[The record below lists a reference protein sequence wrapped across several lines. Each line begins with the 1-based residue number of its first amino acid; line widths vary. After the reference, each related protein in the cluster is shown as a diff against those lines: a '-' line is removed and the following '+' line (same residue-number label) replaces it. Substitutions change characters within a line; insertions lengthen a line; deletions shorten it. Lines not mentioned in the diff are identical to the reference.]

1 MSCRTFELES
11 KRHSESGGVIMILV
25 KMSMVVFQHLSF
37 LSRQH
42 IWSLQTGA
50 AYLSGSGYEA
60 KKKSCRL

>member
-1 MSCRTFELES
+1 
-11 KRHSESGGVIMILV
+11 MILV

-60 KKKSCRL
+60 KKKVVGYRHDV